1 MDFSLKYT
9 VTNGITIFDQNSILF
24 FHRFRHIKFKT
35 FVYESNCFETYPK
48 PIKMVYYHFYR
59 IYCMENS
66 LSLLPFVSLVI
77 V

>member
-1 MDFSLKYT
+1 MALQYLIKIPYNFFT
-9 VTNGITIFDQNSILF
+9 VLC
-24 FHRFRHIKFKT
+24 HIKFKT
-35 FVYESNCFETYPK
+35 FVYELNCFETYPK
-48 PIKMVYYHFYR
+48 PIKMVYYDFYR